1 MHQTNQKK
9 QNQFWRRPW
18 GGLCFQHKAPP
29 GSPPELF
36 FLFLW
41 CPHAVSALPDWKDWF
56 VWCPH
61 AVCGPRARNCVRGV
75 CLGDFSHH
83 HTRPRTLTHFHTQP
97 HRRGGGLCVQPKQP
111 KASQNQPEKVLGKPK
126 NRKNRNVNNHAALLS
141 VLRRPGMPRPWRG
154 ILRATETTESLPE
167 STGKRS
173 GKTEKTETTETS
185 TTMPPCF
192 RLCGDRACPATAGWT
207 ALGPW
212 LHCSMQ
218 PKVRNHGC

>member
-1 MHQTNQKK
+1 MHQKNQK
-9 QNQFWRRPW
+9 NQFWRRPW

-126 NRKNRNVNNHAALLS
+126 KQKKPKRQQPCRPAFGFTATGHAPPVAGDFARNRNNRMPTRINRKTFRENRKNRNNRNVNNHAALLS
-141 VLRRPGMPRPWRG
+141 VVRGPGMPRH
-154 ILRATETTESLPE
+154 S
-167 STGKRS
+167 
-173 GKTEKTETTETS
+173 
-185 TTMPPCF
+185 
-192 RLCGDRACPATAGWT
+192 RLDCVG
-207 ALGPW
+207 
-212 LHCSMQ
+212 HCSMQ

>member
-126 NRKNRNVNNHAALLS
+126 KQKKPKRQQPCRPAFGCAGTGHAPPQPAGLRWALQH
-141 VLRRPGMPRPWRG
+141 
-154 ILRATETTESLPE
+154 ATESSKPWLLTFRFFRFVRFS
-167 STGKRS
+167 RS
-173 GKTEKTETTETS
+173 F
-185 TTMPPCF
+185 F
-192 RLCGDRACPATAGWT
+192 RLV
-207 ALGPW
+207 L
-212 LHCSMQ
+212 
-218 PKVRNHGC
+218 